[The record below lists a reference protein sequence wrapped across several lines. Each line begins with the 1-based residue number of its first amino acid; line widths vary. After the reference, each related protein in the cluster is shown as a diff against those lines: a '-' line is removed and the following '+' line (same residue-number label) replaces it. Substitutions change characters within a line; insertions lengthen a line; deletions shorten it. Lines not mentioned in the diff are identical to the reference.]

1 MKIAAYQ
8 FAISNDIE
16 KNYNKIEKAI
26 LEAKKQ
32 GVCLIIFSEC
42 CLTGYPP
49 RDIDNAKDVD
59 FDEVEKRCKKLQT
72 LSNKLDICIIVGT
85 IYKEQGHIYN
95 RAICF
100 RPNCIEMHYDKRALY
115 GWDNDN
121 FESGNKQGIFEIQGI
136 KIGIRICFEIRFPEY
151 FRELYKERTDINI
164 VLFYDVS
171 DCENIQRYEMIKG
184 HIQTRAVDNVT
195 TTISVNT
202 IFPYQTAPT
211 AVFDKSGINC
221 KECGRKEE
229 MLIYEY
235 IKEDDDFGEKGR
247 RIISNQLVTI
257 ESM

>member
-16 KNYNKIEKAI
+16 KNYNKIEKAV

-32 GVCLIIFSEC
+32 GVCLIIFPEC

-100 RPNCIEMHYDKRALY
+100 RPNCIEIHYDKRALY

-121 FESGNKQGIFEIQGI
+121 FETGNKQGIFEMGM
-136 KIGIRICFEIRFPEY
+136 
-151 FRELYKERTDINI
+151 RT
-164 VLFYDVS
+164 F
-171 DCENIQRYEMIKG
+171 
-184 HIQTRAVDNVT
+184 
-195 TTISVNT
+195 
-202 IFPYQTAPT
+202 F
-211 AVFDKSGINC
+211 
-221 KECGRKEE
+221 
-229 MLIYEY
+229 
-235 IKEDDDFGEKGR
+235 
-247 RIISNQLVTI
+247 
-257 ESM
+257 